1 MSMRK
6 VFRIARG
13 HVKVAWVRG
22 IVCWCLLR
30 HAPFRTM
37 HPVSTALHPDPASN
51 TPQNSVCF
59 AMQQWF
65 AVFLSILCLLTHS
78 QSVSFCA
85 DDASIAVI
93 NVEPAIV
100 ELTGPLSR
108 SQVVVT
114 TTMSGGRTVD
124 VIAESTLT
132 MSDPTV
138 ATVSRSG
145 QAVPVA
151 NGRCLLRV
159 LYQSQ
164 VVEVPVVVTAI
175 SNDHPV
181 SFTEEVLPVLTKAG
195 CNQGACHGSQFGQ
208 GNFKLSLLG
217 YAPEH
222 DHPAIVREAS
232 QRRVALV
239 SPIDSLLL
247 QKAVAAIPH
256 GGGKRMDANSV
267 EFQTLRRWI
276 KSGAAGPLK
285 SEPEIADISVT
296 PNEREYQKN
305 EIQQLRV
312 VATYSDG
319 SQRDVTH
326 CARYDSLGKGI
337 ATVTRTGLITADGQ
351 GQAAVMV
358 RYRGRAKV
366 SLVVRPYAA
375 NVDLSGF
382 HPQNFVD
389 EHVKSRWQKIGLRPS
404 PMCSD
409 EEFLRRAFLSAI
421 GTLPSQES
429 VEAFLASNEPDKRTR
444 LIDEL
449 LGLTGD
455 PGRDVFIEPWSAYWT
470 QKWGDLLRNN
480 RDKVGEIGMWAFTN
494 WIRGSLRENKP
505 MDQFAA
511 EILLAQGSIY
521 QNGQAN
527 FYKVSSL
534 PTDLA
539 ETTAQ
544 VFLGVRLQCAK
555 CHQHPFESYGQSDY
569 YGLAAFFTQVTTKRS
584 SAFGVFGND
593 TVVRLKRSGS
603 IKHPRSGAIVPPT
616 PLGGMPMESI
626 TSRDLRK
633 PLAEWLTSPKN
644 PLFARNIVNRTWGH
658 LMGVALVEP
667 IDDLRATNPP
677 SNTELLDSLAEEFVH
692 DDFDLRKLMRAIMVS
707 KTFQLTSTA
716 TGSNA
721 GDTRFYSHFPSRRLP
736 AEVLLD
742 AIDTACGTRERFTG
756 VPLGTRAIELPDPKF
771 SSYFLDTLGRPQ
783 RIVSCECERTA
794 EPNLAQVL
802 QLANG
807 ELVHRKLTDTQGRI
821 SKLIESGCADEHAFI
836 ELYLVTFSRRPSAE
850 ELEHCATVVSAAAD
864 RRSGMED
871 VLWALINSPE
881 FLFNH

>member
-1 MSMRK
+1 
-6 VFRIARG
+6 VLGHVNIARI
-13 HVKVAWVRG
+13 RR
-22 IVCWCLLR
+22 IVCWSLLR
-30 HAPFRTM
+30 DEPFRTIDEIGV
-37 HPVSTALHPDPASN
+37 PNKLNPASN
-51 TPQNSVCF
+51 TAHNSVYF

-65 AVFLSILCLLTHS
+65 AAYLAVLCLLANS
-78 QSVSFCA
+78 QSMSLRA
-85 DDASIAVI
+85 DDAAFPLI

-100 ELTGPLSR
+100 NLAGPLSR
-108 SQVVVT
+108 SQIVVT
-114 TTMSGGRTVD
+114 ATMSGGRAID
-124 VIAESTLT
+124 VNVESTLA
-132 MSDPTV
+132 MSDATV
-138 ATVSRSG
+138 ATISASG
-145 QAVPVA
+145 QAAPVA
-151 NGRCLLRV
+151 NGRCVLRV
-159 LYQSQ
+159 TYQSR
-164 VVEVPVVVTAI
+164 VVEVPVVVTAVAL
-175 SNDHPV
+175 DHPV
-181 SFTEEVLPVLTKAG
+181 SFTEDVLPALTKAG
-195 CNQGACHGSQFGQ
+195 CNQGACHGGQFGQ

-217 YAPEH
+217 FAPEE

-239 SPIDSLLL
+239 SPNDSLLL
-247 QKAVAAIPH
+247 QKAIAAIPH
-256 GGGKRMDANSV
+256 GGGQRMVATSA
-267 EFQTLRRWI
+267 EFQALKQWI
-276 KSGAAGPLK
+276 ESGAAGPLK
-285 SEPEIADISVT
+285 DEPKIADITVT
-296 PNEREYQKN
+296 PNEREYQAN
-305 EIQQLRV
+305 ETQQLRV

-326 CARYDSLGKGI
+326 RARYDSLSKGI
-337 ATVTRTGLITADGQ
+337 AVVTRGGLVTADGK
-351 GQAAVMV
+351 GQAAIMV
-358 RYRGRAKV
+358 RYRGRAQV
-366 SLVVRPYAA
+366 SSVVRPFAD

-382 HPQNFVD
+382 QPRSFVD
-389 EHVKSRWQKIGLRPS
+389 EHVKSRWQKLGLRPS
-404 PMCSD
+404 PICSD
-409 EEFLRRAFLSAI
+409 EHFLRRAFLSAI
-421 GTLPSQES
+421 GTLPSQER
-429 VEAFLASNEPDKRTR
+429 VETFLASNEPDKRTA
-444 LIDEL
+444 LVDEL

-455 PGRDVFIEPWSAYWT
+455 PRRDVFIEQWSAYWS

-480 RDKVGEIGMWAFTN
+480 RDKVGEIGMWAFAN
-494 WIRGSLRENKP
+494 WIRAALRENKP
-505 MDQFAA
+505 MDEFAA

-527 FYKVSSL
+527 YYKVSSV

-603 IKHPRSGAIVPPT
+603 IKHPRSGVIVPPT
-616 PLGGMPMESI
+616 PLGGSPMETI
-626 TSRDLRK
+626 TSRDLRE
-633 PLAEWLTSPKN
+633 PLADWLTSPEN

-677 SNTELLDSLAEEFVH
+677 SNAALLDALADSFVH
-692 DDFDLRKLMRAIMVS
+692 DGFDLRKLMRSIMIS
-707 KTFQLTSTA
+707 QTFQLTSTA
-716 TGSNA
+716 TEDNA
-721 GDTRFYSHFPSRRLP
+721 GDTRFFSHFPSRRLP

-742 AIDTACGTRERFTG
+742 AIDTACGTQERFTG

-807 ELVHRKLTDTQGRI
+807 ELVHRKLTEKQGRI
-821 SKLIESGCADEHAFI
+821 SKLIDSSAADRQAFI
-836 ELYLVTFSRRPSAE
+836 ELYIAALSRQPSAE
-850 ELEHCATVVSAAAD
+850 ELGHCATIVSTAAD
-864 RRSGMED
+864 RRSGLED
-871 VLWALINSPE
+871 VLWALINSRE